1 MRDFSAQQRL
11 FSALRRPFPGVHPR
25 IIRSIYVR
33 IGSVIRIYE
42 AGRIGSA
49 GGERP
54 IALENRQIGAYVLG
68 RNDIEYRMSLA
79 KFFGRSTG
87 PSGPKRRRAYVIGD
101 IHGCLDLL
109 DRLLERIEEEI
120 AAAPRMKTSIIFLGD
135 IVDRGPSS
143 AQVVERLRTY
153 SNPQA
158 SAHFIM
164 GNHEE
169 VMLRVIAGDTDM
181 LGSWLRFGGRE
192 TLASYGVDSKSLKKL
207 ESTELSERLR
217 SAIPESHR
225 RFLAGFSDSISFGDY
240 VFVHAGIRPGV
251 DLAEQSQSDLRW
263 IREPFLSDETE
274 RGFIVVHGHTITNS
288 VDVAPNRIGVDTG
301 AYSTGILSALAIE
314 QSRRWLVQTNGEETQ
329 RVSLEERP

>member
-1 MRDFSAQQRL
+1 MGPA
-11 FSALRRPFPGVHPR
+11 AA
-25 IIRSIYVR
+25 
-33 IGSVIRIYE
+33 E
-42 AGRIGSA
+42 C
-49 GGERP
+49 P
-54 IALENRQIGAYVLG
+54 IMLENRQIGAYVPG
-68 RNDIEYRMSLA
+68 RNRIEYRMSLA

-87 PSGPKRRRAYVIGD
+87 PSGPKGRRAYVIGD

-109 DRLLERIEEEI
+109 NRLLDRIEEEI
-120 AAAPRMKTSIIFLGD
+120 NAAPKMKTSIIFLGD

-143 AQVVERLRTY
+143 AEVVERLRTY
-153 SNPQA
+153 SNPKA

-169 VMLRVIAGDTDM
+169 VMLRVIAGDTDV
-181 LGSWLRFGGRE
+181 LGNWLRFGGRE
-192 TLASYGVDSKSLKKL
+192 TLASYGVESSSLRKLDS
-207 ESTELSERLR
+207 EELSERLR

-225 RFLAGFSDSISFGDY
+225 QFLAGFSDSISFGDY

-251 DLAEQSQSDLRW
+251 ELAEQNQADMRW

-274 RGFIVVHGHTITNS
+274 HGFIVVHGHTITKS

-314 QSRRWLVQTNGEETQ
+314 QSRRWLVQTKGMETQ
-329 RVSLEERP
+329 RLPLEERP